1 MLSEPVL
8 IHYFQSPSTKLSP
21 SFWRVSPSFLSK
33 LLFILVFQ
41 SQENP
46 SYPTICSMLHL
57 EKFHSKNTPV
67 TKVCFAVNEVFLYTS
82 SHLKLTK
89 YM

>member
-21 SFWRVSPSFLSK
+21 SFLSK
-33 LLFILVFQ
+33 LLFMLVFQ

-46 SYPTICSMLHL
+46 SYLTICSMLHL

-67 TKVCFAVNEVFLYTS
+67 TKVCFAVYEVFLYKS
-82 SHLKLTK
+82 SHLKLTSTCR
-89 YM
+89 Y

>member
-1 MLSEPVL
+1 MEYLSKLLEPVL

-33 LLFILVFQ
+33 LLFIFE

-46 SYPTICSMLHL
+46 SYPTIRSMLHL
-57 EKFHSKNTPV
+57 ENFIQKIAQSQKYVLQFMKCS
-67 TKVCFAVNEVFLYTS
+67 YTGPPI
-82 SHLKLTK
+82 
-89 YM
+89 